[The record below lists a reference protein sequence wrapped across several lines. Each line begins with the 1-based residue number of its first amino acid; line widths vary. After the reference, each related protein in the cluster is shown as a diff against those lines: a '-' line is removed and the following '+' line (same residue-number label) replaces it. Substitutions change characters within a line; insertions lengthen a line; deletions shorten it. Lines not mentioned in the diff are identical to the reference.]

1 MNVPEATFK
10 LEGISPRALQHPADR
25 AATAALQ
32 QVPYLD
38 AVIRKLIELGY
49 ERAYRAAYL
58 GSSVRLGQ
66 EQLPHIWVLERE
78 VFNILDLPEV
88 PDLYLTQMPFANAM
102 TIGAGQPI
110 IVLNSELVRLLD
122 TDGLRAVIAH
132 EATHV
137 LADHVL
143 YATALQI
150 LLGLSARLP
159 LLAGL
164 PIRAVRAALLE
175 WFRAAELTCD
185 RGAAVVTRQP
195 MAVCRSLMALAGGEA
210 TSELNLDAFIAQG
223 LDYKEGGRGLERLT
237 RLLIDLNITHP
248 MPVKRIHELLNWVQS
263 GEYDRIVDGSYVR
276 RGEEP
281 PPREEAEAAGQH
293 YAERI
298 KDAFRSAG
306 ESVQD
311 VGQQLG
317 DWLAKQRRSE
327 SESGGSDSGGSG
339 SGSGGS
345 DSPESGSDSS

>member
-1 MNVPEATFK
+1 MGVPDTSFQLK
-10 LEGISPRALQHPADR
+10 GISPRALQHPADR
-25 AATAALQ
+25 AATAALH

-38 AVIRKLIELGY
+38 QVIRKLIQLGY
-49 ERAYRAAYL
+49 ERALRQAYL

-66 EQLPHIWVLERE
+66 EQLPEIWVLERE
-78 VFNILDLPEV
+78 VFNVLDLPEV
-88 PDLYLTQMPFANAM
+88 PDLYLTQMPFANAS
-102 TIGAGQPI
+102 TIGAANPI

-137 LADHVL
+137 LAEHVL
-143 YATALQI
+143 YGTALQI
-150 LLGLSARLP
+150 LLRLSARLP

-164 PIRAVRAALLE
+164 PFMAVRAALLE
-175 WFRAAELTCD
+175 WSRAAELTCD

-195 MAVCRSLMALAGGEA
+195 MAVCRSLMALAGGQA
-210 TSELNLDAFIAQG
+210 ADQLNLDAFIAQG
-223 LDYKEGGRGLERLT
+223 LEYKGGGRGLERLT

-248 MPVKRIHELLNWVQS
+248 MPVKRIHELLNWVQA

-281 PPREEAEAAGQH
+281 LPREEAEAAGQH
-293 YAERI
+293 YGDRI
-298 KDAFRSAG
+298 RDAFRSAG

-317 DWLAKQRRSE
+317 EWLAKQRS
-327 SESGGSDSGGSG
+327 SG
-339 SGSGGS
+339 
-345 DSPESGSDSS
+345 